1 MSKQASKSVSQSVS
15 QFGSKSI
22 APSGTPSIVPAARKS
37 SGGNGVATSARGS
50 SPAGK
55 PIVRSA
61 GTPTLKAGST
71 QSAKTSQASGSTKAA
86 SKASTKAST
95 KVSTKS
101 STGASTGASP
111 IASPASTQPAAKQ
124 PITKRARVG
133 GVRPGLPAS
142 GARKAQQVDVA
153 VTIEVDAITEAVT
166 PVAARTVSKSTASSS
181 PTSSSSTSSATASN
195 AAKTRGANAP
205 TKPRSLSER
214 PIDEIWREYR
224 ATPTSEV
231 RHFLIARHLDLVA
244 YAAER
249 LHKRLPS
256 EVEINDLKSAGAF
269 GLMDA
274 VESFD
279 PDRGVKFETFC
290 TQRIRGA
297 MFDELRSMDWV
308 PRLVRSRTAKVDKVR
323 KSIEMETGNR
333 PTEEEV
339 ASRLNVSGDEFEK
352 LQKDSRPVS
361 MVSLTRKCFETDSSK
376 DVREIDVVEDGR
388 QENPLQAVQKQ
399 DLQALITKGLSRAER
414 LIVILYYYEE
424 MTMKEIGAT
433 LDLSESRVSQ
443 MHSSILAR
451 LKAQMQHR
459 EPTEE

>member
-1 MSKQASKSVSQSVS
+1 MSRNAQ
-15 QFGSKSI
+15 GSTI
-22 APSGTPSIVPAARKS
+22 GTPART
-37 SGGNGVATSARGS
+37 GGKVVAKQEIEVDAKGELTAPRNFSRATSAGSRSGRARAADKVQEATASRGQGAIAS
-50 SPAGK
+50 SDLTSAAAPAEA
-55 PIVRSA
+55 PR
-61 GTPTLKAGST
+61 
-71 QSAKTSQASGSTKAA
+71 AA
-86 SKASTKAST
+86 SKNASKAGGT
-95 KVSTKS
+95 TV
-101 STGASTGASP
+101 
-111 IASPASTQPAAKQ
+111 
-124 PITKRARVG
+124 TKRARATAQAA
-133 GVRPGLPAS
+133 PA
-142 GARKAQQVDVA
+142 GKA
-153 VTIEVDAITEAVT
+153 
-166 PVAARTVSKSTASSS
+166 K
-181 PTSSSSTSSATASN
+181 TSSSSATTSGVSSGAPRPAKPVVVRAVAKSTSSAAAATR
-195 AAKTRGANAP
+195 AAKAP
-205 TKPRSLSER
+205 PKQLTLAER
-214 PIDEIWREYR
+214 PIDQVWREYR
-224 ATPTSEV
+224 ATPTTEV
-231 RHFLIARHLDLVA
+231 RNFLIARHLDLVA

-274 VESFD
+274 VDSFD

-308 PRLVRSRTAKVDKVR
+308 PRLVRSRTAKVEKVR
-323 KSIEMETGNR
+323 KSIEMETGSK
-333 PTEEEV
+333 PTEDEV
-339 ASRLNVSGDEFEK
+339 AERLNVSNDEFEK

-388 QENPLQAVQKQ
+388 QESPLQAVQKQ
-399 DLQALITKGLSRAER
+399 DLQTLITKGLSRAER

-459 EPTEE
+459 EATADE